1 MASFSTSRQLAG
13 VAVMCLVVVG
23 LHPTTYRTMLGQD
36 ADWDVKH
43 WTPGPTLYL
52 FQWRFISQGTAA
64 QRLLMLDAN
73 DFCS

>member
-1 MASFSTSRQLAG
+1 MAAFGSRHLAG

-52 FQWRFISQGTAA
+52 TFSGGFMPRGTAA
-64 QRLLMLDAN
+64 QPPHARCKRLL
-73 DFCS
+73 